1 MQEKTTLLA
10 MILAKHVCFGEII
23 TQTFSEKSYIKDGY
37 KRWVDHIVF
46 DTLLKVQR
54 LTPSLI
60 LRPSLSWY
68 KIFANNVPDAARNLH
83 SDWKWVFCV

>member
-1 MQEKTTLLA
+1 

-60 LRPSLSWY
+60 LRPSLS
-68 KIFANNVPDAARNLH
+68 
-83 SDWKWVFCV
+83 